1 MGYHFTKL
9 VPSLWNMFKKWQREN
24 IICKEKLKHSMYVHL
39 FVCIFELLVI
49 QASPF
54 AMNTNEAK
62 SHFFFNQVINC
73 IGVFLVETSP
83 EPEKPQ
89 S

>member
-1 MGYHFTKL
+1 
-9 VPSLWNMFKKWQREN
+9 
-24 IICKEKLKHSMYVHL
+24 MYVHL

-89 S
+89 SWL